1 MVFQREEDV
10 SKTMYRETLQS
21 AELVQPMDH
30 QPSTADASKSK
41 INRICDAFLAVL
53 LKNRLSRNLQNVITA
68 YVCKSPPDHNAALL
82 LIGRLREENLELA
95 EQAITHVCFLSD
107 VNKLYDNA
115 LGLYNL
121 DLTLMVAQQSQKD
134 PREYLPF
141 LQNLQEMENTR
152 RKFTIDNHL
161 ERYAKACGHLYELG
175 DEAFDEM
182 KNYVVK
188 HELYPT
194 ALDLHKYD
202 QQKLKLIMGLY
213 AKYLEGV
220 SRYPDA
226 GLGVLFRSDL
236 ALGLGMTAN
245 VES

>member
-1 MVFQREEDV
+1 MIIIFQREEDV
-10 SKTMYRETLQS
+10 SKTMYRETLQP
-21 AELVQPMDH
+21 AQLTDH
-30 QPSTADASKSK
+30 QPNTTDASKSK

-68 YVCKSPPDHNAALL
+68 YVCKSPPDHDAALL
-82 LIGRLREENLELA
+82 LIGKLREENLELA
-95 EQAITHVCFLSD
+95 EQAIIHVCFLSD

-141 LQNLQEMENTR
+141 LQSLQEMGNTR

-161 ERYAKACGHLYELG
+161 ERFIKACGHLYELG

-182 KNYVVK
+182 RSYVVK

-194 ALDLHKYD
+194 ALNLYKYD

-213 AKYLEGV
+213 ATYLEGV

-226 GLGVLFRSDL
+226 GLGELFQSEIGIGDDD
-236 ALGLGMTAN
+236 
-245 VES
+245 